1 MTPQEIKAEY
11 RQRASELESRARAG
25 GLDAASV
32 DLLLQTRDRVRQL
45 DAAAAAAQAPPGID
59 QNAWNRLRQATA
71 GRARPIGAE
80 EARAANVLLKPV
92 QPFMGMK
99 GRTGR

>member
-1 MTPQEIKAEY
+1 MTPQEIEAEY

-45 DAAAAAAQAPPGID
+45 DAAAAAQAPPGID